1 MIMVLSVA
9 LHQMLGSST
18 SENEPKS
25 SLFGI

>member
-9 LHQMLGSST
+9 LHQMLGSGT
-18 SENEPKS
+18 LENGPKS